1 MIVGRHWK
9 LPHVMHYVGW
19 PLLALFAWDVLI
31 ALLYVPFGQHW
42 VAVNDLPM
50 SLIGSALALL
60 LTLRNNN
67 AYLRW
72 AEGRQLWGGIV
83 NASRTLARQ
92 TRLYLAGHAA
102 GEELIMLQVAYAQA
116 LRCHLRRQEP
126 WGEIARLVGPELC
139 ARLKAAFERGAPN
152 VPDALL
158 GEIADR
164 LAGLRRAG
172 ALDSIQLSAFDTT
185 LATLGNTQGGT
196 ERIKNTPLP
205 RQYTGFPRAFV
216 QVFCALLPLAMVSD
230 LGLATPLG
238 STVVGLMFLALDR
251 VGADLENP
259 FENLVYDVPLTAISR
274 TVEIDLRQSLG
285 HTGLPAA
292 LAAKDG
298 VLW

>member
-31 ALLYVPFGQHW
+31 AVLYGPLRQRW

-67 AYLRW
+67 AHARW
-72 AEGRQLWGGIV
+72 LEGRQLWGGVV
-83 NASRTLARQ
+83 NSSRTLARQ
-92 TRLYLAGHAA
+92 VRLYLAGQPA
-102 GEELIMLQVAYAQA
+102 GEALVELQVAYAQA

-126 WGEIARLVGPELC
+126 WGEIVHLVGPELR
-139 ARLKAAFERGAPN
+139 ARLQGASN
-152 VPDALL
+152 LPDALL
-158 GEIADR
+158 AEIADR
-164 LAGLRRAG
+164 LARLRAAG
-172 ALDSIQLSAFDTT
+172 TLDSVQLAAFDGT
-185 LATLGNTQGGT
+185 LATLGNFQGGT

-205 RQYTGFPRAFV
+205 RQLTGFPRVFV
-216 QVFCALLPLAMVSD
+216 QVFCVLLPLAMVRD

-238 STVVGLMFLALDR
+238 STLVGFMFLALDR
-251 VGADLENP
+251 VGADLEHP
-259 FENLVYDVPLTAISR
+259 FENLVYDVPLTAITR
-274 TVEIDLRQSLG
+274 TIEIDLRQGLG
-285 HTGLPAA
+285 QTGLPPP
-292 LAAKDG
+292 LAPKDG